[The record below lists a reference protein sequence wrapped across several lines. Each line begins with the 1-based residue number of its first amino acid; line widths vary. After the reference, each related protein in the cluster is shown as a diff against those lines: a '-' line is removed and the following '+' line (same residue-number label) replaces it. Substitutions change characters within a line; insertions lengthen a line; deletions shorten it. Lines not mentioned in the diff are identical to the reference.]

1 MENVDTLIYAGWV
14 IPVEPDNT
22 VYSHHAVAI
31 QDGKIVD
38 IVPSD
43 EAAHRFLPR
52 ITHRL
57 PTHVLMP
64 GMVNTH
70 THAAMTLLRGFADDL
85 PLNEWLTQHIWP
97 AEAACVS
104 PEFIIDGTQL
114 AIAEMLRAGVTC
126 FNDMYFFPDTMA
138 EVVEKTGIRATI
150 GLIVLDFP
158 TAWAANADEYLQ
170 KAQVVHDKYQDNPL
184 IQFALA
190 PHAPYTVS
198 DEPLIKAKALVDK
211 WQVPMHIH
219 VHETAHEVDEAVKN
233 QGERPLS
240 RLHKLGLVD
249 SSLLNVH
256 ATQLEQD
263 EIELLAKQGA
273 HVVHCPESNLKLAS
287 GFCPVD
293 KLLKAGVNVALGTDG
308 TASNNDLDMLGEM
321 RTAALLSKG
330 ISGNAS
336 SVPAHE
342 ALRMATLNGA
352 KALGIDDV
360 TGSLE
365 IGKSADIVALD
376 MQTLETMPMYD
387 PISQIVYATSRD
399 KVSDV
404 WVAGEHLLKSR
415 ALTRI
420 DIHELMSKV
429 TAWREKVDAAVEA
442 AANQTEK

>member
-1 MENVDTLIYAGWV
+1 MEKVDTLIYAGWV

-43 EAAHRFLPR
+43 EAAGRFLAR
-52 ITHRL
+52 MTYRL

-64 GMVNTH
+64 GMINTH
-70 THAAMTLLRGFADDL
+70 THAAMTLFRGFADDL

-104 PEFIIDGTQL
+104 PEFIVDGTQL

-126 FNDMYFFPDTMA
+126 FNDMYFFPDTMVK
-138 EVVEKTGIRATI
+138 VVEKTGVRATI

-158 TAWAANADEYLQ
+158 TAWAQNADEYLQ
-170 KAQVVHDKYQDNPL
+170 KAQTVYEQNQDNPL
-184 IQFALA
+184 IKFALA

-198 DEPLIKAKALVDK
+198 DEPLSKAKQLADK
-211 WQVPMHIH
+211 WQVPIHIH
-219 VHETAHEVDEAVKN
+219 VHETAFEVQDALTN
-233 QGERPLS
+233 NGERPLA

-249 SSLLNVH
+249 SQLLNVH

-263 EIELLAKQGA
+263 EIELLAKQQA

-330 ISGNAS
+330 ISGDAS
-336 SVPAHE
+336 SIPARQ

-352 KALGIDDV
+352 KALGVDDV

-365 IGKSADIVALD
+365 VGKSADIVALD
-376 MQTLETMPMYD
+376 MQTIETMPMYD

-399 KVSDV
+399 KVTDV

-420 DIHELMSKV
+420 DIHELMAKV
-429 TAWREKVDAAVEA
+429 TAWRKKVEIAVAE
-442 AANQTEK
+442 AANQA